1 MYAYFNET
9 TSQQYS
15 FFRIPKFLFSDK
27 KFTEMSDSSKLLYG
41 RMLDLVGLSR
51 QNRWEDA
58 QGRIFIYYTNIKIR
72 DDFGCSD
79 KKATKMLH
87 ELEIFGLIERKRQ
100 GLGKPS
106 MIYVKNYF
114 SGDGEAPADKNRNNY
129 DSGAAGTTIQEA
141 KKVRPINKEFNKTD
155 HININPFSSG
165 ESVYR
170 QTGTEDTGTGDIR
183 AGNEANRRDEK
194 NEISFEDRMQY
205 MWESLEMDALMQE
218 FPERTGELEEIFDLI
233 MDTLTSKKRCMRIS
247 GENRSAETVKSVF
260 MKLTKDHIVFVMKGL
275 MANTSEVRCMKQY
288 ILASLYNAP
297 LTINNS
303 YSASVN
309 HDLAHGEPAK
319 QMTGGLCY
327 V

>member
-27 KFTEMSDSSKLLYG
+27 KFSEMSDSAKLLYG

-51 QNRWEDA
+51 QNRWEDT

-114 SGDGEAPADKNRNNY
+114 SGDGEKPVDKNRNNY
-129 DSGAAGTTIQEA
+129 DSGAAGTTIQGA

-155 HININPFSSG
+155 SINKNPFSSG
-165 ESVYR
+165 APLGNR
-170 QTGTEDTGTGDIR
+170 QTETADTEIEDRTK
-183 AGNEANRRDEK
+183 GNEENRRTDK

-205 MWESLEMDALMQE
+205 MRENLEMDALLQE

-233 MDTLTSKKRCMRIS
+233 MDTITSRKRFMRIS
-247 GENRSAETVKSVF
+247 GESRSTETVKSVF
-260 MKLTKDHIVFVMKGL
+260 MKLTKEHIVFVLNGL

-309 HDLAHGEPAK
+309 HDLAHKTP
-319 QMTGGLCY
+319 THY
-327 V
+327 Y